1 LYIDAK
7 INTDYRNHTDGTGV
21 ADTNTS
27 RRIRVSDPGG
37 AQWFGGK
44 MAYIRV
50 YQGVL
55 TQDDV
60 NKLYADPFGILR
72 QSPRGFEWVERR
84 PTIRVRA
91 RGRG

>member
-1 LYIDAK
+1 
-7 INTDYRNHTDGTGV
+7 
-21 ADTNTS
+21 
-27 RRIRVSDPGG
+27 
-37 AQWFGGK
+37 
-44 MAYIRV
+44 MAYLRV